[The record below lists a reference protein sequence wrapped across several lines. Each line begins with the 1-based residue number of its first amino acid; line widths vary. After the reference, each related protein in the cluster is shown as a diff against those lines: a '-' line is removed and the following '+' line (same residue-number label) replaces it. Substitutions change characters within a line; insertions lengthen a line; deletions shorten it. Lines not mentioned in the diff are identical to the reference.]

1 MAYVI
6 KLALALLTIFQ
17 KIEKSRHIT
26 LMMTGNTNF
35 TSPNPSLNL
44 MNTTTN
50 QLEALA
56 LKAKEGTKSDTA
68 AMRAKEREL
77 DILFKQLSAYV
88 LGVAN
93 ANGTT
98 AEAVILSS
106 GFDLRAKANRKTVL
120 FSGKTTKRPGEIG
133 LQHEGIERGSYEFR
147 MCTDLTKALWETI
160 YRGTRG
166 RFLVTDLPAGAWYYF
181 QGRTITADGTSE
193 WSDVVAVYL
202 IK

>member
-1 MAYVI
+1 MAYII
-6 KLALALLTIFQ
+6 KLALALLSVFQ

-35 TSPNPSLNL
+35 TSPNPTINL
-44 MNTTTN
+44 VATTTN

-68 AMRAKEREL
+68 NMRAKEREL
-77 DILFKQLSAYV
+77 DILLKQLAAYV

-106 GFDLRAKANRKTVL
+106 GFELRAKTTRKSVL
-120 FSGKTTKRPGEIG
+120 FSGKSTKKPGEIA
-133 LQHEGIERGSYEFR
+133 LQHEGIGRGTYEFQ
-147 MCTDLTKALWETI
+147 MCTDLTKALWETV

-181 QGRTITADGTSE
+181 QGRTITTEGTSE